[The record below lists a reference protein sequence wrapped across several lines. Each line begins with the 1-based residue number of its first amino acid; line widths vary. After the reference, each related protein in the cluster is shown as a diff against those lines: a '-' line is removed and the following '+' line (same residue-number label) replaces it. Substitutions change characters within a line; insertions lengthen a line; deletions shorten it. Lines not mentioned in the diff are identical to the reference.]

1 VRAGN
6 LVKFINPRY
15 PDFLDAVGLLT
26 SERTKNGTKHFT
38 VEWVTKIVVFD
49 SLLNGEIV
57 LGSSHFSERS
67 LEVIS

>member
-15 PDFLDAVGLLT
+15 PDFMDAVGLLV
-26 SERTKNGTKHFT
+26 SEKTKNGTKHFT

-49 SLLNGEIV
+49 ILLNGEMV
-57 LGSSHFSERS
+57 VGKSHFSERS

>member
-1 VRAGN
+1 MRAGN

-15 PDFLDAVGLLT
+15 PDFMDAVGLLV
-26 SERTKNGTKHFT
+26 SEKTKNGTKHFT

-49 SLLNGEIV
+49 ILLNGEMV
-57 LGSSHFSERS
+57 VGKSHFSERN

>member
-1 VRAGN
+1 MRAGN

-26 SERTKNGTKHFT
+26 SERKKNGTKHFT
-38 VEWVTKIVVFD
+38 VKWVTKIKLYD
-49 SLLNGEIV
+49 NLLEGEVTI
-57 LGSSHFSERS
+57 GKSHFSEHS